1 MQQLARGDSLS
12 NPTLMKYEVE
22 EAKKKSIKLKVW
34 KLSHDL
40 DFLYFVK
47 QL

>member
-1 MQQLARGDSLS
+1 MQQLAGEDSLRNS
-12 NPTLMKYEVE
+12 TLMNYEVE
-22 EAKKKSIKLKVW
+22 EAKKKSIRLKVC

-40 DFLYFVK
+40 NFLYFVK

>member
-1 MQQLARGDSLS
+1 MQQLTRGDSLS
-12 NPTLMKYEVE
+12 NSILMKYEVE
-22 EAKKKSIKLKVW
+22 EAKKKSIRLKVW